1 MEEEGGE
8 LGMVTCRCRARKSW
22 NRVEFG
28 KAEDCE
34 VAVNV
39 QLVNHKTSDE
49 GMRMMKENV
58 RGSFELPYH
67 EKQKS
72 AERPGSLEGYRQ
84 AFITSQDQKLERNG
98 MIFLKCLPS
107 HARNLDLWP
116 QNPPKYDVD
125 YEYLI
130 YRDST
135 REVQQRL
142 RKAAVAVVKYIGMA
156 LVVHEGELQLM
167 KCFREGSYEVRMNY
181 YPPCPESER
190 VMGLSPHADNSGITM
205 LMECGN
211 MPGLQVLSG
220 DGRWVTFPPVPSSI
234 VVNLGQIREVYSNGT
249 YRAPD
254 HRAVVNKEKERVS
267 IVTCYPSPSLPVGS
281 SPQLLAAT
289 GLTPLYQTLSHSEY
303 LQSFYNRKLNDAV
316 PIIKTLKL

>member
-1 MEEEGGE
+1 MEEEGVNLEWSLPVPSAQE
-8 LGMVTCRCRARKSW
+8 L
-22 NRVEFG
+22 
-28 KAEDCE
+28 
-34 VAVNV
+34 
-39 QLVNHKTSDE
+39 LVNHKTSDE

-98 MIFLKCLPS
+98 MIFLKCLPAFS
-107 HARNLDLWP
+107 CKKSR
-116 QNPPKYDVD
+116 
-125 YEYLI
+125 
-130 YRDST
+130 S
-135 REVQQRL
+135 QRL

-167 KCFREGSYEVRMNY
+167 KSFREGSYEVRMNY

-190 VMGLSPHADNSGITM
+190 VMGLSTHADNSGITM

-211 MPGLQVLSG
+211 LPGLQVLSG
-220 DGRWVTFPPVPSSI
+220 DGRWVTFPPVPSST